1 MKKKKITFS
10 VVIPYYN
17 SINTIN
23 RTLLSVL
30 YQDCRDY
37 EIIVINDFSTDNPIV
52 IIEDYKK
59 KFETLD
65 INLTYIELEKNSG
78 PSFARNYAWNLAI
91 GNYICFLD
99 SDDMWHPNKLS
110 ICKNYIIDLQP
121 QLLFHDSLISRT
133 GMLRDL
139 LEIDYTN
146 SVFTARNIIPINWL
160 LRNLAVTPAII
171 VKKDINLRFNEEMKY
186 SEDYDLWLRIAF
198 EYSNVIKIDG
208 PALTFL
214 GKPFMS
220 GNSLSS
226 NVTKMRIGEIML
238 YTNFCLSNLFYFPI
252 LPILILYS
260 ILKHLHLL
268 IFENIFKKLIRG

>member
-1 MKKKKITFS
+1 MKKKNITFS

-37 EIIVINDFSTDNPIV
+37 EIIVINDFSTDIPID

-59 KFETLD
+59 KFETLN
-65 INLTYIELEKNSG
+65 INLTYIELKKNSG

-146 SVFTARNIIPINWL
+146 SVFTIRNIISINWL
-160 LRNLAVTPAII
+160 LKNLAVTPAII
-171 VKKDINLRFNEEMKY
+171 VNKDISLRFNEEMKY

-198 EYSNVIKIDG
+198 KYPNVIKING

-220 GNSLSS
+220 GNGLSS
-226 NVTKMRIGEIML
+226 NYFKMRIGEIKL
-238 YTNFCLSNLFYFPI
+238 YFNFCLNNLFYLPLFPI
-252 LPILILYS
+252 LLTYS
-260 ILKHLHLL
+260 ILKHIRLMV
-268 IFENIFKKLIRG
+268 FKKFNKNY

>member
-1 MKKKKITFS
+1 MLEKNIIFS
-10 VVIPYYN
+10 IVIPYYN
-17 SINTIN
+17 SINTIE
-23 RTLLSVL
+23 RTLLSIL
-30 YQDCRDY
+30 YQDCKDY
-37 EIIVINDFSTDNPIV
+37 EIIVINDFSKDDPSD
-52 IIEDYKK
+52 IIEDFKK
-59 KFETLD
+59 KFKFLG
-65 INLTYIELEKNSG
+65 INLKYIELKKNSG
-78 PSFARNYAWNLAI
+78 PSFARNLAWNLAS
-91 GNYICFLD
+91 GSYVCFLD

-110 ICKNYIIDLQP
+110 ICKNFICDLQP
-121 QLLFHDSLISRT
+121 QMLFHDSLISRT

-146 SVFTARNIIPINWL
+146 SVFTVRNIIPINWL
-160 LRNLAVTPAII
+160 LRNLAVTPAVI
-171 VKKDINLRFNEEMKY
+171 VKKNIYLRFNEEMKY

-220 GNSLSS
+220 GNGLSS
-226 NVTKMRIGEIML
+226 NVTKMRIGEITL

-260 ILKHLHLL
+260 ILKHLYLL
-268 IFENIFKKLIRG
+268 ISNNMNKYQIRG